1 MEKLLKVEEVAEICG
16 VRPATVYKWIQEK
29 RIPSVSLS
37 SRCRRVR
44 RRDLEA
50 FIEGRLERRGKR

>member
-1 MEKLLKVEEVAEICG
+1 MEKLLRIEEVAEICG
-16 VRPATVYKWIQEK
+16 VRPGTVYKWIQEK

-37 SRCRRVR
+37 PRCRRVR

-50 FIEGRLERRGKR
+50 FIEGRLEKRGRR